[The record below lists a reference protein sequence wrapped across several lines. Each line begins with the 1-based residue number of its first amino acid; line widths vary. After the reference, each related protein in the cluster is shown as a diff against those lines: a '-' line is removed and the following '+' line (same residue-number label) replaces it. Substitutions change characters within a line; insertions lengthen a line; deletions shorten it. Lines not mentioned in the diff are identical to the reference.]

1 MLHVKE
7 GCDSYSQEREKQVIA
22 SLDSVIL
29 HALEMLRAVIIHDVC
44 FTTVAV
50 SIDIDHRPIIFARSL
65 VSVVGASGHIIIE
78 EVITRIV
85 SLLSLWVYRIKGQST
100 VDLIHK

>member
-1 MLHVKE
+1 MLHVQE
-7 GCDSYSQEREKQVIA
+7 GCDSHSHQGEKQVIS

-29 HALEMLRAVIIHDVC
+29 HALEMLCAVIIHNVC

-50 SIDIDHRPIIFARSL
+50 SKDIYHRPIIFARSL
-65 VSVVGASGHIIIE
+65 VSIVGASGHIIIE

-85 SLLSLWVYRIKGQST
+85 SLLSWWLDTIKCQST
-100 VDLIHK
+100 AMIL